1 MRTEHTWAPGH
12 TRVRPCRRSAGGAA
26 CDRYQA
32 IEMQYLSSVQRAL
45 SVLDL
50 FSPENPE
57 LSLAEISRQMD
68 VHKSSVLRILATLES
83 AGLLARDK
91 RSGRYRL
98 GLRILELAGR
108 VLSRYD
114 LRSVAAP
121 YMEELARRSGEIVHL
136 AIRDADQIVYLDK
149 KGQGQ
154 VLTVATR
161 IGGRHP
167 AYASAMG
174 KVLLADLAPAESA
187 ALLGASPLQAL
198 TPSTITEPGALG
210 EELARVRSCG
220 YAVDNEEA
228 FPGISCVAAPI
239 RDQSGRVAAAIS
251 VTVPTQRMG
260 AARREELRELLV
272 ETARAISAQSA
283 GEDMGR

>member
-1 MRTEHTWAPGH
+1 MMRRMTRLA
-12 TRVRPCRRSAGGAA
+12 RVRERGGSRN
-26 CDRYQA
+26 DPGV
-32 IEMQYLSSVQRAL
+32 EMQYLSSVQRAL

-50 FSPENPE
+50 FTVEHPE
-57 LSLAEISRQMD
+57 LTLAEISRGMD

-83 AGLLARDK
+83 AGLVAKDSRTGK
-91 RSGRYRL
+91 YRL
-98 GLRILELAGR
+98 GLKILELAGR

-114 LRSVAAP
+114 LRTVAGP
-121 YMEELARRSGEIVHL
+121 YMEELARKTGEIIHL
-136 AIRDADQIVYLDK
+136 AIRHGDHIVYLDK

-174 KVLLADLAPAESA
+174 KVLLAGLPAEESGVLIGSEPLARLTPHTIPEPA
-187 ALLGASPLQAL
+187 ALA
-198 TPSTITEPGALG
+198 
-210 EELARVRSCG
+210 EELVRVRSAG
-220 YAVDNEEA
+220 YALDNEES

-239 RDQSGRVAAAIS
+239 RDRGGRVTAAIS

-260 AARREELRELLV
+260 SARREELRELV
-272 ETARAISAQSA
+272 MDTARAISSQSA
-283 GEDMGR
+283 GEEIGQ

>member
-1 MRTEHTWAPGH
+1 
-12 TRVRPCRRSAGGAA
+12 
-26 CDRYQA
+26 
-32 IEMQYLSSVQRAL
+32 MQYLSSVQRAL

-50 FSPENPE
+50 FSVEHPE
-57 LSLAEISRQMD
+57 LTLAEISRHMD

-83 AGLLARDK
+83 TGLLSKDG

-98 GLRILELAGR
+98 GLRILELAGQ

-114 LRSVAAP
+114 LRTVAGP
-121 YMEELARRSGEIVHL
+121 YMEELARKSGEIIHL
-136 AIRDADQIVYLDK
+136 AIRDGDHIVYLDK

-174 KVLLADLAPAESA
+174 KVLLAGLPAEESA
-187 ALLGASPLQAL
+187 VLIGSAPLARL
-198 TPSTITEPGALG
+198 TPHTITEPAALA
-210 EELARVRSCG
+210 EELVRVRSAG
-220 YAVDNEEA
+220 YALDNEES

-239 RDQSGRVAAAIS
+239 RDRGGRVTAAIS

-260 AARREELRELLV
+260 SARREELRELV
-272 ETARAISAQSA
+272 MDTARAISSQSA
-283 GEDMGR
+283 GEEIGE

>member
-1 MRTEHTWAPGH
+1 
-12 TRVRPCRRSAGGAA
+12 
-26 CDRYQA
+26 
-32 IEMQYLSSVQRAL
+32 MQYLTSVRRAL

-50 FSPENPE
+50 FSVEHPE
-57 LSLAEISRQMD
+57 LSLAEMARCMD

-83 AGLLARDK
+83 AGLVAKD
-91 RSGRYRL
+91 GRTGKYRL
-98 GLRILELAGR
+98 GLKILELAGR

-114 LRSVAAP
+114 LRTVAGP
-121 YMEELARRSGEIVHL
+121 YMEELARTSGEIIHL
-136 AIRDADQIVYLDK
+136 SIRDGDQIVYLDK

-174 KVLLADLAPAESA
+174 KVLLAGMPPEESE
-187 ALLGASPLQAL
+187 ALIGSSPRVAL
-198 TPSTITEPGALG
+198 TPHTITDAAVLA
-210 EELARVRSCG
+210 EELARVRSAG
-220 YAVDNEEA
+220 YALDNEES

-239 RDQSGRVAAAIS
+239 RDRSGRVVAAIS

-260 AARREELRELLV
+260 ATRREELRRLVV
-272 ETARAISAQSA
+272 ETARAISSQSA
-283 GEDMGR
+283 GEEIVQ